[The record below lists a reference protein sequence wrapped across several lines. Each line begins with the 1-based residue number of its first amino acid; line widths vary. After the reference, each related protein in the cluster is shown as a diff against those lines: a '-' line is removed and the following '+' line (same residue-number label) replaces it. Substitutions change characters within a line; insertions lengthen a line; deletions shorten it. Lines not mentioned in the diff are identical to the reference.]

1 MAKKSKVETTV
12 TEPVKKAK
20 NVERSGHV
28 FYSVFSKSRGG
39 FITEHSNPEK
49 ACETVDSYW
58 FEHKRNLAT
67 GKWSNR
73 VFDVHIVKRDTRISH
88 YHSEAYLYSPGA
100 LSEQR
105 REAKLRERYGDDYR
119 EDEDIDNFD
128 SSKYM

>member
-12 TEPVKKAK
+12 TEPVKNAK
-20 NVERSGHV
+20 KVERSGYV

-39 FITEHSNPEK
+39 FITESTNSEK
-49 ACETVDSYW
+49 AFETVDSYW
-58 FEHKRNLAT
+58 FEHKRNIAT
-67 GKWSNR
+67 GKWNNR
-73 VFDVHIVKRDTRISH
+73 VFDVRVVRRDTRISH
-88 YHSEAYLYSPGA
+88 YHGEVYNYIPGS

-105 REAKLRERYGDDYR
+105 REAKMRERYGDDYR